1 MGSFLGYWTH
11 PLQPFIY
18 VNRRFSGS
26 FQTQRTCT
34 AMSSPEKP
42 VRVAALADL
51 HHSPHSPPLKPLLAQ
66 VGEVADVLL
75 LGGDLTD
82 RGSIEEAQSLA
93 RELAGLRIPIIA
105 VLGNHDFEA
114 GHPDEVRHL
123 LGEAGVRILDGEV
136 TTLGDVGF
144 AGVKGFGG
152 GFGRWA
158 LTAWGERTIKHFVEE
173 VLAETMKLESAL
185 VRLET
190 ATRIVLMHYS
200 PIQATV
206 EGEPLEIFPFL
217 GSSHLEEPINRHGV
231 AAVFH
236 GHAHHG
242 QPEAKTQ
249 TGIPVYNVSAR
260 VLHRCFPDQPG
271 FRLVSL

>member
-1 MGSFLGYWTH
+1 
-11 PLQPFIY
+11 
-18 VNRRFSGS
+18 
-26 FQTQRTCT
+26 
-34 AMSSPEKP
+34 MSSPEIP
-42 VRVAALADL
+42 LRVAALADL
-51 HHSPHSPPLKPLLAQ
+51 HHSPHAPPLKPLLTRVA
-66 VGEVADVLL
+66 EVADVLL

-82 RGSIEEAQSLA
+82 RGSIEEAQGLA
-93 RELAGLRIPIIA
+93 RELTGFRIPIIA

-114 GHPDEVRHL
+114 GHPDEVRHV
-123 LGEAGVRILDGEV
+123 LGDAGVRILDGEI
-136 TTLGDVGF
+136 TCLGDVGF

-158 LTAWGERTIKHFVEE
+158 LTAWGERTLKQFVEE
-173 VLAETMKLESAL
+173 VLTETMKLESAL

-190 ATRIVLMHYS
+190 RTRIVLMHYS

-249 TGIPVYNVSAR
+249 SGIPVYNVSAR
-260 VLHRCFPDQPG
+260 VLQRCYPDQPG
-271 FRLVSL
+271 FRLVNF